1 MGGAFR
7 KWKLS
12 TIILALLLLA
22 TLAPIVV
29 NDHLADEYANT
40 LAHHR
45 SRLIRP
51 DYVFIGDSITAGG
64 SNWGWRL
71 DGAPLSAINL
81 ASSGLVTRQVEGL
94 LAPAQKYNPRH
105 LMVMAG
111 TNDVY
116 LGIVDRAELR
126 SSWQHILAAD
136 NVIVTLAPYTT
147 SPKSN
152 EGIAR
157 VNALVRRMA
166 LAAGRKVIDLNPLLA
181 PKGVLEAQYTIDGI
195 HFTPSAYR
203 IWTGEIKKAIGS

>member
-1 MGGAFR
+1 V
-7 KWKLS
+7 
-12 TIILALLLLA
+12 LLLA
-22 TLAPIVV
+22 TLAPIAV

-40 LAHHR
+40 LAQYR
-45 SRLIRP
+45 SRLVRP
-51 DYVFIGDSITAGG
+51 NYVFIGDSITAGG

-71 DGAPLSAINL
+71 DRAPLSAISL
-81 ASSGLVTRQVEGL
+81 ASSGYVTREVEGL
-94 LAPAQKYNPRH
+94 VAPAQNYNPRH

-111 TNDVY
+111 TNDAC
-116 LGIVDRAELR
+116 LGIVDEAGLRA
-126 SSWQHILAAD
+126 SWQHILAAD
-136 NVIVTLAPYTT
+136 NVIVTLAPFTA

-181 PKGVLEAQYTIDGI
+181 PKGVLEAQYTIDGT

-203 IWTGEIKKAIGS
+203 IWAREIRKAIGS

>member
-1 MGGAFR
+1 
-7 KWKLS
+7 
-12 TIILALLLLA
+12 LLLA

-40 LAHHR
+40 LAHYR
-45 SRLIRP
+45 SRFIRP

-71 DGAPLSAINL
+71 DGAPLSAISL
-81 ASSGLVTRQVEGL
+81 ASNGIVTREIESL
-94 LAPAQKYNPRH
+94 LVPAEKYHPRH

-111 TNDVY
+111 TNDVF
-116 LGIVDRAELR
+116 LDIVDEAGLR
-126 SSWQHILAAD
+126 TSWQHILAAD
-136 NVIVTLAPYTT
+136 NVIVTLAPFTT

-152 EGIAR
+152 EGIAH

-181 PKGVLEAQYTIDGI
+181 PKGVLEAQYTVDGT
-195 HFTPSAYR
+195 HFTPAAYR
-203 IWTGEIKKAIGS
+203 IWAREIKKAIAS